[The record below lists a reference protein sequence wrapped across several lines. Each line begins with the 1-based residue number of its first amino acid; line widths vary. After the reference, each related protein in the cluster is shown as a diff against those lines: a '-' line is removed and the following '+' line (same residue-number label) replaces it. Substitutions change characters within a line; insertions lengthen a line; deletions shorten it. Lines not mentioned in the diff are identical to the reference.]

1 MIALATAACLRCV
14 RISRLNLA
22 KTCQA
27 QVGDKCNKN
36 AAVTE
41 MQLRSNLLDNACQAQ
56 PVVDRT
62 FLNLQCSRQNSY
74 IAGH

>member
-1 MIALATAACLRCV
+1 MLATAACLRCV

-41 MQLRSNLLDNACQAQ
+41 RQLRSNLLDNACQAQ
-56 PVVDRT
+56 GVVDGM
-62 FLNLQCSRQNSY
+62 FLNLHCSRQNSY
-74 IAGH
+74 IASH